1 MGNFNIVSNQQ
12 YKWTLVNGSYVT
24 DEAPRIYAKTFKVD
38 QNAIIGAVKS
48 WVEIT
53 GSNSG
58 TGYYDNMHQAKLQD
72 TWVFPYFN
80 DDVRSFTNEWGDSY
94 VGSTNGSQIAG
105 GEFAGNVKDLAS
117 NILATV
123 GQANALLSNK
133 PGALFEPPKFY
144 QYSANDSAVSL
155 EFTLINTDGP
165 SDYQS
170 NYSLVKKLIT
180 ENRMT
185 RDSGFIATPP
195 VLWSVTIP
203 GYRAIR
209 WASCNVD
216 VSLIGK
222 RVYKGNNIIPEGYRV
237 RLTFN
242 SLYTEP
248 SNFGANFSDTSSL
261 GG

>member
-1 MGNFNIVSNQQ
+1 MGSFNIVNNQQ

-24 DEAPRIYAKTFKVD
+24 QEAPRIYAKTFKVD
-38 QNAIIGAVKS
+38 QNQIVDAVKTWAS
-48 WVEIT
+48 LA
-53 GSNSG
+53 SRDG
-58 TGYYDNMHQAKLQD
+58 TNYYDKMHSAKLQD
-72 TWVFPYFN
+72 TWVFPFFS
-80 DDVRSFTNEWGDSY
+80 DEVRSFTNDWGDTY

-105 GEFAGNVKDLAS
+105 SEFVGNAKTLAS
-117 NILATV
+117 NILATI
-123 GQANALLSNK
+123 GAANATLQNK
-133 PGALFEPPKFY
+133 PGSLFEPPKFY
-144 QYSANDSAVSL
+144 QYATNDSAVTL
-155 EFTLINTDGP
+155 EFSLINTDGP
-165 SDYQS
+165 SDYKN
-170 NYSLVKKLIT
+170 NYDLVKKLIT

-185 RDSGFIATPP
+185 REGGFIAKPP

-216 VSLIGK
+216 ISLLGK
-222 RVYKGNNIIPEGYRV
+222 RVYKDNNIIPEGYRV

-248 SNFGANFSDTSSL
+248 SNYGANYSDTTSL